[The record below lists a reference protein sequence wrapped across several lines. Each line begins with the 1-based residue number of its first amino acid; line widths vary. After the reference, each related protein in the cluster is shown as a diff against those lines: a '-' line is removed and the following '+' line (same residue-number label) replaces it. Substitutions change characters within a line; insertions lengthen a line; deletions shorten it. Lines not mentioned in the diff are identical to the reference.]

1 MIECGLT
8 APFPLPRFLG
18 AVLHALE
25 FPLMELTSFFISSC
39 LFGSGLSALLVL
51 NALFKYS
58 GLQALAVDVLS
69 FPALSL
75 GTLWRSSFRLALFLS
90 TGFAS
95 LVGLIKA

>member
-1 MIECGLT
+1 
-8 APFPLPRFLG
+8 
-18 AVLHALE
+18 
-25 FPLMELTSFFISSC
+25 MELTSFFISSC
-39 LFGSGLSALLVL
+39 FFGSGLSALLVL

-58 GLQALAVDVLS
+58 GLQALVVDVLS

-75 GTLWRSSFRLALFLS
+75 GTLWRSFFRLALFLS